1 MSGKNISVKIRYI
14 VCVAFLG
21 SVALTAITLFSYE
34 KFNRVFLSYRDFD
47 DVRKTLYD
55 FQSAAIRQDMLV
67 ASYREKPQNKLIHKV
82 EEQNNILSKNLFVL
96 ENVLGQE
103 FQEPLTGLSSAFKSS
118 IEYCESLFISQAD
131 LLGMKSDLINIHDQL
146 LQLLKYVDHRQ
157 PTAKVRSV
165 LSSIIVTAGQKD
177 LCSSS
182 FKNTMNIHLQEL
194 QNLIKSYP
202 DKLPEAER
210 KILDQLVVVEKS
222 FAEAVQSFVEKS
234 KASRQ
239 SSLDLDHKVQI
250 KLKLAIDE
258 LHAKLLAEQN
268 AIFQAWISNNALARH
283 SMAFVAL
290 FTIVSLCWLMVGL
303 SQIFSIRK

>member
-14 VCVAFLG
+14 VCIAFLG

-103 FQEPLTGLSSAFKSS
+103 FQESLTGLSGALKSS
-118 IEYCESLFISQAD
+118 VEYCENLFISQAD

-146 LQLLKYVDHRQ
+146 LQLLKYIDHQQ
-157 PTAKVRSV
+157 PTTKIRNV
-165 LSSIIVTAGQKD
+165 LSSIIVTAGQKN
-177 LCSSS
+177 LCESS
-182 FKNTMNIHLQEL
+182 FQHTMNIHLHEL

-202 DKLPEAER
+202 NQLPEAER
-210 KILDQLVVVEKS
+210 KVLDQIIVVQKS
-222 FAEAVQSFVEKS
+222 FAEAVQGFVEKS
-234 KASRQ
+234 NASRE
-239 SSLDLDHKVQI
+239 SSLDLDHEVQI
-250 KLKLAIDE
+250 KLKKAIDE

-268 AIFQAWISNNALARH
+268 AIFQSWISNNALARH